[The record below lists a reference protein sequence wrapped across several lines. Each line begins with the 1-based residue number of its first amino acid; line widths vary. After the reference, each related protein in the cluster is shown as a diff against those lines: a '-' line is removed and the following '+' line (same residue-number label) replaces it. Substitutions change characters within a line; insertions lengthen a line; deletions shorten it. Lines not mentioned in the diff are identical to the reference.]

1 MLSYMNRIKNIRL
14 SYFFIVILISAIF
27 LKSIFL
33 DTSAGNY
40 VLQIFLVVS
49 IFYGLIAFKVNY
61 NSYIRWQYIL
71 FIVSMLL
78 SSIITLSISPL
89 LLIFYLLIYYSHFF
103 VWMIYLPN
111 RSQLIN
117 NVFYFFA
124 IVMALSGVYQFHFDP
139 TIGGYSLYQ
148 YPEEITVTLRAT
160 GFIGSPQVL
169 SFLMVV
175 ALFQTHMIQ
184 GFKYLIV
191 TALFVYVGLLS
202 GGGAFGGALM
212 MYSLAIIVYSKDR
225 WKRLLF
231 ASLGALVLLFIGLNS
246 DNDLYMKDVAYLNA
260 IKLGVS
266 SHIPYYVDMFN
277 NIEVTFF
284 GNGLGSAN
292 RLSEIYFGFQWLY
305 PDLFIEKTESAWIS
319 ILHERG
325 IFGVVGYL
333 ALIIASI
340 YHGTRTNNKEEA
352 WFNMIFMLYLMLNML
367 FTPVLTGFTGSFI
380 GLYFILRPIFLRGSR
395 F

>member
-1 MLSYMNRIKNIRL
+1 MNRIKNIRL

-33 DTSAGNY
+33 DTSAENY

-49 IFYGLIAFKVNY
+49 IFYGLIVFKVNY

-71 FIVSMLL
+71 FIASMLV

-103 VWMIYLPN
+103 LWMIYLPN

-124 IVMALSGVYQFHFDP
+124 IVMALSGVYQYHFDP

-169 SFLMVV
+169 SFLMAA

-191 TALFVYVGLLS
+191 TALFVYAGLLS
-202 GGGAFGGALM
+202 GGAAFGGALM
-212 MYSLAIIVYSKDR
+212 MYSLTTIVYSKDR

-231 ASLGALVLLFIGLNS
+231 ASLGVLVLLFIGLNS
-246 DNDLYMKDVAYLNA
+246 DNYLYMKDVAYLNA
-260 IKLGVS
+260 IKMGVS
-266 SHIPYYVDMFN
+266 AHMPYYVDMIN

-292 RLSEIYFGFQWLY
+292 RLSEIYFEFQGLY
-305 PDLFIEKTESAWIS
+305 SGLFIAKVESALIS

-325 IFGVVGYL
+325 VIGVAGYL
-333 ALIIASI
+333 ALIASSI
-340 YHGTRTNNKEEA
+340 YYGSRINNKEVSR
-352 WFNMIFMLYLMLNML
+352 FNMIFMLYIIFNMML
-367 FTPVLTGFTGSFI
+367 TPVLTSFTGSFI
-380 GLYFILRPIFLRGSR
+380 GLYFILRPVFLRNLS
-395 F
+395 